1 MKFLHIDKW
10 MCVIIFVLS
19 IYNERKGEG
28 LVSANVDLII
38 RIGVA
43 GLLGAIIGIERE
55 IRSKEAGLKTH
66 FLVAVGSALIMVV
79 SKYAFS
85 DIMNEEHMALDPS
98 RIAAQV
104 VSGVGFLGAG
114 TIIIQKQAVKGLTTA
129 AGLWATAG
137 IGLAIGAGMYVVGIG
152 ATILVLI
159 GLEIV
164 SRIFKVQ
171 FLFPQNITV
180 QMCINKH
187 EAVQQILEIL
197 HMKDIPI
204 LSYEVETS
212 QQGAEIVYKV
222 GMQLKNISSEEKNE
236 FIQHMQTLPEVTFIK
251 LKS

>member
-1 MKFLHIDKW
+1 MSLHID
-10 MCVIIFVLS
+10 F
-19 IYNERKGEG
+19 
-28 LVSANVDLII
+28 II

-85 DIMNEEHMALDPS
+85 DIVFEEHMALDPS

-152 ATILVLI
+152 AMILVLI

-187 EAVQQILEIL
+187 EVVQQIVETLRV
-197 HMKDIPI
+197 KGIPI
-204 LSYEVETS
+204 LSYEVEAL
-212 QQGAEIVYKV
+212 QQDTEIVYKV
-222 GMQLKNISSEEKNE
+222 GMQLKNISSEEKNA
-236 FIQHMQTLPEVTFIK
+236 FIQHIQALPEITFIK

>member
-1 MKFLHIDKW
+1 MSLDID
-10 MCVIIFVLS
+10 F
-19 IYNERKGEG
+19 
-28 LVSANVDLII
+28 II

-43 GLLGAIIGIERE
+43 GLLGAMIGIERE

-85 DIMNEEHMALDPS
+85 DIMFEDHMSLDPS
-98 RIAAQV
+98 RIAARV

-171 FLFPQNITV
+171 FLFPQNIAV
-180 QMCINKH
+180 QMCMNKH
-187 EAVQQILEIL
+187 EAVQQILEML
-197 HMKDIPI
+197 QVKGIPI
-204 LSYEVETS
+204 LSYEVDVL
-212 QQGAEIVYKV
+212 QQEEGVIYKV
-222 GMQLKNISSEEKNE
+222 GMQLKNISAEEKNT
-236 FIQHMQTLPEVTFIK
+236 FIQQMQSLPEVTFIK

>member
-1 MKFLHIDKW
+1 M
-10 MCVIIFVLS
+10 S
-19 IYNERKGEG
+19 
-28 LVSANVDLII
+28 VDFDFII

-43 GLLGAIIGIERE
+43 GLLGAMIGIERE

-85 DIMNEEHMALDPS
+85 DIVFEEHMSLDPS

-180 QMCINKH
+180 QMFVNKN
-187 EAVQQILEIL
+187 EAIQQILATL
-197 HMKDIPI
+197 QVKGIPI
-204 LSYEVETS
+204 LSYEVEAS
-212 QQGAEIVYKV
+212 QQGTETVYKV

-236 FIQHMQTLPEVTFIK
+236 FIQRMQTLPEVTFIK

>member
-1 MKFLHIDKW
+1 MSLDID
-10 MCVIIFVLS
+10 F
-19 IYNERKGEG
+19 
-28 LVSANVDLII
+28 II

-43 GLLGAIIGIERE
+43 GLLGAMIGIERE

-85 DIMNEEHMALDPS
+85 DVVFEDHMSLDPS

-137 IGLAIGAGMYVVGIG
+137 IGLAIGAGMYVVGVG

-164 SRIFKVQ
+164 SRIFKLR

-180 QMCINKH
+180 QICMNKH
-187 EAVQQILEIL
+187 EAVQQILETLQVKGIS
-197 HMKDIPI
+197 II
-204 LSYEVETS
+204 TYEVEALQHDT
-212 QQGAEIVYKV
+212 GVVYKV
-222 GMQLKNISSEEKNE
+222 GMQLKNISPEEKNA

>member
-1 MKFLHIDKW
+1 MSLHID
-10 MCVIIFVLS
+10 F
-19 IYNERKGEG
+19 
-28 LVSANVDLII
+28 II

-85 DIMNEEHMALDPS
+85 DIVFEDHMSLDPS

-137 IGLAIGAGMYVVGIG
+137 IGLAIGAGMYVVGGG

-180 QMCINKH
+180 QICINKH
-187 EAVQQILEIL
+187 EAVQQILETL
-197 HMKDIPI
+197 QVKGIPI
-204 LSYEVETS
+204 LSYEVDVL
-212 QQGAEIVYKV
+212 QQEEGVIYKV
-222 GMQLKNISSEEKNE
+222 GMQLKNISAKEKNT
-236 FIQHMQTLPEVTFIK
+236 FIQHMQSLPEVTFIK

>member
-1 MKFLHIDKW
+1 MSLHI
-10 MCVIIFVLS
+10 
-19 IYNERKGEG
+19 
-28 LVSANVDLII
+28 DLII

-85 DIMNEEHMALDPS
+85 DIVFEEHMALDPS

-152 ATILVLI
+152 AMILVLI

-164 SRIFKVQ
+164 SRIFKVP

-180 QMCINKH
+180 QMCINKQ
-187 EAVQQILEIL
+187 EAVQQIVETLQV
-197 HMKDIPI
+197 KGIPI
-204 LSYEVETS
+204 LSYEVEAL
-212 QQGAEIVYKV
+212 QQDTEIVYKV
-222 GMQLKNISSEEKNE
+222 GIQLKNISSEEKNA
-236 FIQHMQTLPEVTFIK
+236 FIQRMQTLPGITFIK

>member
-1 MKFLHIDKW
+1 M
-10 MCVIIFVLS
+10 S
-19 IYNERKGEG
+19 
-28 LVSANVDLII
+28 VDLDFII

-43 GLLGAIIGIERE
+43 GLLGAMIGIERE

-85 DIMNEEHMALDPS
+85 DIVFEEHMSLDPS

-171 FLFPQNITV
+171 FLFPQNIAV
-180 QMCINKH
+180 QMFVNKH
-187 EAVQQILEIL
+187 EAVQQILETL
-197 HMKDIPI
+197 QVKGIPI
-204 LSYEVETS
+204 LSYEVEAS
-212 QQGAEIVYKV
+212 QQGTETVYKV

-236 FIQHMQTLPEVTFIK
+236 FIQHIQTLPEVTFIK

>member
-1 MKFLHIDKW
+1 M
-10 MCVIIFVLS
+10 S
-19 IYNERKGEG
+19 
-28 LVSANVDLII
+28 VDFDFII

-43 GLLGAIIGIERE
+43 GLLGAMIGIERE

-85 DIMNEEHMALDPS
+85 DIVFEEHMSLDPS

-171 FLFPQNITV
+171 CLFPQNIAV
-180 QMCINKH
+180 QMFVNKH
-187 EAVQQILEIL
+187 EAVQQILETL
-197 HMKDIPI
+197 QVKGIPI
-204 LSYEVETS
+204 LSYEVEAS
-212 QQGAEIVYKV
+212 QQGTETVYKV

>member
-1 MKFLHIDKW
+1 M
-10 MCVIIFVLS
+10 
-19 IYNERKGEG
+19 KGEG
-28 LVSANVDLII
+28 LVSVNIDFII

-129 AGLWATAG
+129 GLWATAG

-187 EAVQQILEIL
+187 EAVQQILETL
-197 HMKDIPI
+197 QVKGIPI

-212 QQGAEIVYKV
+212 QQGIEIVYKV

-236 FIQHMQTLPEVTFIK
+236 FIQYMQTLPEVTFIN

>member
-1 MKFLHIDKW
+1 MSVNF
-10 MCVIIFVLS
+10 
-19 IYNERKGEG
+19 
-28 LVSANVDLII
+28 DLII

-137 IGLAIGAGMYVVGIG
+137 IG

-187 EAVQQILEIL
+187 EAVQQILETL
-197 HMKDIPI
+197 QVKGIPI
-204 LSYEVETS
+204 LSYEVEAL
-212 QQGAEIVYKV
+212 QQGTETIYKV
-222 GMQLKNISSEEKNE
+222 GMQLKNISSKEKNE
-236 FIQHMQTLPEVTFIK
+236 FIQHMQTLPEVTFIQ

>member
-1 MKFLHIDKW
+1 M
-10 MCVIIFVLS
+10 S
-19 IYNERKGEG
+19 
-28 LVSANVDLII
+28 VDFDFII

-43 GLLGAIIGIERE
+43 GLLGAMIGIERE

-85 DIMNEEHMALDPS
+85 DIVFEEHMSLDPS

-180 QMCINKH
+180 QMFVNKH
-187 EAVQQILEIL
+187 EAVQQILETL
-197 HMKDIPI
+197 QVKGIPI
-204 LSYEVETS
+204 LSYEVEAS
-212 QQGAEIVYKV
+212 QQSTETVYKV
-222 GMQLKNISSEEKNE
+222 GMQLKNIPSEEKNE

>member
-1 MKFLHIDKW
+1 MP
-10 MCVIIFVLS
+10 
-19 IYNERKGEG
+19 
-28 LVSANVDLII
+28 VSVDFDFII

-43 GLLGAIIGIERE
+43 GLLGAMIGIERE

-85 DIMNEEHMALDPS
+85 DIVFEEHTSLDPS

-114 TIIIQKQAVKGLTTA
+114 TIIIQKQVVKGLTTA

-180 QMCINKH
+180 QMFVNKH
-187 EAVQQILEIL
+187 EAVQQILETL
-197 HMKDIPI
+197 QVKGIPI
-204 LSYEVETS
+204 LSYEVEAS
-212 QQGAEIVYKV
+212 QQGTETVYKV
-222 GMQLKNISSEEKNE
+222 RMQLKNISSEEKNA
-236 FIQHMQTLPEVTFIK
+236 FIQHIQTLPEVTFIK

>member
-1 MKFLHIDKW
+1 
-10 MCVIIFVLS
+10 
-19 IYNERKGEG
+19 
-28 LVSANVDLII
+28 
-38 RIGVA
+38 
-43 GLLGAIIGIERE
+43 
-55 IRSKEAGLKTH
+55 
-66 FLVAVGSALIMVV
+66 MVV

-85 DIMNEEHMALDPS
+85 DIVYEEHTSLDPR

-171 FLFPQNITV
+171 FLFPQNI
-180 QMCINKH
+180 K
-187 EAVQQILEIL
+187 
-197 HMKDIPI
+197 
-204 LSYEVETS
+204 
-212 QQGAEIVYKV
+212 
-222 GMQLKNISSEEKNE
+222 
-236 FIQHMQTLPEVTFIK
+236 
-251 LKS
+251 

>member
-1 MKFLHIDKW
+1 MSLHIN
-10 MCVIIFVLS
+10 F
-19 IYNERKGEG
+19 
-28 LVSANVDLII
+28 II

-85 DIMNEEHMALDPS
+85 DIMFEEHMALDPS

-152 ATILVLI
+152 AMILVLI

-180 QMCINKH
+180 QMCINKQ
-187 EAVQQILEIL
+187 EAVQQIVETLQV
-197 HMKDIPI
+197 KGIPI
-204 LSYEVETS
+204 LSYEVES
-212 QQGAEIVYKV
+212 LQQDTGVVYKV
-222 GMQLKNISSEEKNE
+222 GMQLKNISPEEKNAL
-236 FIQHMQTLPEVTFIK
+236 IQYMQTLPEITFIK

>member
-1 MKFLHIDKW
+1 MSVNFD
-10 MCVIIFVLS
+10 F
-19 IYNERKGEG
+19 
-28 LVSANVDLII
+28 II

-43 GLLGAIIGIERE
+43 GLLGAMIGIERE

-187 EAVQQILEIL
+187 EAVQQILAIL
-197 HMKDIPI
+197 QVRGFPI
-204 LSYEVETS
+204 LSYEVEVL
-212 QQGAEIVYKV
+212 QQETEIVFKV
-222 GMQLKNISSEEKNE
+222 GMQLKNISSEEKNK

>member
-1 MKFLHIDKW
+1 MSVNF
-10 MCVIIFVLS
+10 
-19 IYNERKGEG
+19 
-28 LVSANVDLII
+28 DLII

-85 DIMNEEHMALDPS
+85 DIMNEEHTALDPS

>member
-1 MKFLHIDKW
+1 
-10 MCVIIFVLS
+10 
-19 IYNERKGEG
+19 
-28 LVSANVDLII
+28 
-38 RIGVA
+38 
-43 GLLGAIIGIERE
+43 
-55 IRSKEAGLKTH
+55 
-66 FLVAVGSALIMVV
+66 
-79 SKYAFS
+79 
-85 DIMNEEHMALDPS
+85 MNEDHMALDPS

-187 EAVQQILEIL
+187 EAVQQILETL
-197 HMKDIPI
+197 QVKGIPI

-212 QQGAEIVYKV
+212 QQGTEIVYKV

>member
-1 MKFLHIDKW
+1 M
-10 MCVIIFVLS
+10 S
-19 IYNERKGEG
+19 
-28 LVSANVDLII
+28 VDFDFII

-43 GLLGAIIGIERE
+43 GLLGAMIGIERE

-85 DIMNEEHMALDPS
+85 DIVFEEHMSLDPS

-180 QMCINKH
+180 QMFVNKH
-187 EAVQQILEIL
+187 EAVQQILETL
-197 HMKDIPI
+197 QVKGIPI
-204 LSYEVETS
+204 LSYEVEAS
-212 QQGAEIVYKV
+212 QQGTETVYKV

-236 FIQHMQTLPEVTFIK
+236 FIHYMQTLPEVTFIK

>member
-1 MKFLHIDKW
+1 VSLHI
-10 MCVIIFVLS
+10 
-19 IYNERKGEG
+19 
-28 LVSANVDLII
+28 DLII

-85 DIMNEEHMALDPS
+85 DIVFEEHMALDPS

-137 IGLAIGAGMYVVGIG
+137 IGLTIGAGMYVVGIG
-152 ATILVLI
+152 AMILVLI

-171 FLFPQNITV
+171 FLFPQNVTV
-180 QMCINKH
+180 QICINKH
-187 EAVQQILEIL
+187 EVVQ
-197 HMKDIPI
+197 
-204 LSYEVETS
+204 
-212 QQGAEIVYKV
+212 
-222 GMQLKNISSEEKNE
+222 
-236 FIQHMQTLPEVTFIK
+236 
-251 LKS
+251 

>member
-1 MKFLHIDKW
+1 M
-10 MCVIIFVLS
+10 S
-19 IYNERKGEG
+19 
-28 LVSANVDLII
+28 VDFDFII

-43 GLLGAIIGIERE
+43 GLLGAMIGIERE

-85 DIMNEEHMALDPS
+85 DIVFEEHMSLDPS

-180 QMCINKH
+180 QMFVNKH
-187 EAVQQILEIL
+187 EAVQQILETL
-197 HMKDIPI
+197 QVKGIPI
-204 LSYEVETS
+204 RSYEVEAS
-212 QQGAEIVYKV
+212 QQSTETVYKV

>member
-1 MKFLHIDKW
+1 MSVNID
-10 MCVIIFVLS
+10 F
-19 IYNERKGEG
+19 
-28 LVSANVDLII
+28 II

-85 DIMNEEHMALDPS
+85 DIMNEDHMALDPS

-171 FLFPQNITV
+171 FLFPQNIMV
-180 QMCINKH
+180 QMCINKR
-187 EAVQQILEIL
+187 EAVQQILETL
-197 HMKDIPI
+197 HMKGIPI

-212 QQGAEIVYKV
+212 QQGTEIVYKV

-236 FIQHMQTLPEVTFIK
+236 FIQYMQTLPEVTFIK

>member
-1 MKFLHIDKW
+1 M
-10 MCVIIFVLS
+10 S
-19 IYNERKGEG
+19 
-28 LVSANVDLII
+28 VDFDFII

-43 GLLGAIIGIERE
+43 GLLGAMIGIERE

-85 DIMNEEHMALDPS
+85 DIVFEEHMSLDPS

-152 ATILVLI
+152 ARFSFLI

-180 QMCINKH
+180 QMFVNKH
-187 EAVQQILEIL
+187 EAIQQILETL
-197 HMKDIPI
+197 QVKGIPI
-204 LSYEVETS
+204 LSYEVEAS
-212 QQGAEIVYKV
+212 QQGTETVYKV

>member
-1 MKFLHIDKW
+1 MSVNSDF
-10 MCVIIFVLS
+10 
-19 IYNERKGEG
+19 
-28 LVSANVDLII
+28 II

-43 GLLGAIIGIERE
+43 GLLGAMIGIERE

-98 RIAAQV
+98 RIAVQV
-104 VSGVGFLGAG
+104 VSGVGAG

-171 FLFPQNITV
+171 FIFPQNITV

-187 EAVQQILEIL
+187 EAVQ
-197 HMKDIPI
+197 
-204 LSYEVETS
+204 
-212 QQGAEIVYKV
+212 
-222 GMQLKNISSEEKNE
+222 
-236 FIQHMQTLPEVTFIK
+236 
-251 LKS
+251 

>member
-1 MKFLHIDKW
+1 M
-10 MCVIIFVLS
+10 
-19 IYNERKGEG
+19 KGEVP
-28 LVSANVDLII
+28 VSVDFDFII

-43 GLLGAIIGIERE
+43 GLLGAMIGIERE

-85 DIMNEEHMALDPS
+85 DIVFEEHMSLDPS
-98 RIAAQV
+98 RIAHKSLV
-104 VSGVGFLGAG
+104 ELVLGAG

-180 QMCINKH
+180 QMFVNKH
-187 EAVQQILEIL
+187 EAVQQILETL
-197 HMKDIPI
+197 QVKGIPI
-204 LSYEVETS
+204 LSYEVEAS
-212 QQGAEIVYKV
+212 QQGTETVYKV